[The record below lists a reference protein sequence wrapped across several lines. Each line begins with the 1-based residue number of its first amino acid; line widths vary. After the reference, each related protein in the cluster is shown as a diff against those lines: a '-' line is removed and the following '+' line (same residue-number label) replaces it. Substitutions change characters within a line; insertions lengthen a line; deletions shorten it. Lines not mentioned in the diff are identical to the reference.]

1 MDDGPAGKR
10 GEEKMSE
17 KQDGRSLGR
26 RRFFRALGSGSVA
39 AVGAVIGGKEAQAYD
54 PGPEET
60 KARYRETD
68 DVRAFYRTNGY
79 ETLRK

>member
-1 MDDGPAGKR
+1 MN
-10 GEEKMSE
+10 E
-17 KQDGRSLGR
+17 KQDGRSVGR

-39 AVGAVIGGKEAQAYD
+39 ALAAGTAMGSKEAQAYD
-54 PGPEET
+54 PGSEET
-60 KARYRETD
+60 RSKYRETD